1 MFTFLTHRGAGRL
14 LLGHKGRSE
23 LATSVLERVMRELNR
38 RTDNGTR
45 WSIPGLRAL
54 LMIKLGRK
62 YHHGRWAPKEVPTED
77 PKVRFR
83 LVA

>member
-1 MFTFLTHRGAGRL
+1 LTNPGAGRL
-14 LLGHKGRSE
+14 LFGDKGRPE

-45 WSIPGLRAL
+45 WSIQGLRAL
-54 LMIKLGRK
+54 LMVKLGRK
-62 YHHGRWAPKEVPTED
+62 YDHGRWAPEEVSTNDPT
-77 PKVRFR
+77 VRFR